1 MTRRVLITG
10 SEGFTGRY
18 VAAALQDKGWQIIRT
33 GIKAQPGHED
43 YICADLCS
51 PDDVAKL
58 VRDARADAVIH
69 LAAVA
74 FVAHG
79 DPGAF
84 YEINV
89 VATRHLLAALADSQ
103 HKPTSIVLASSANI
117 YGNQTAGI
125 LSETTT
131 PNPANDY
138 AVSKLAMEYMAK
150 LWMDRLPITITRPF
164 NYTGVSQNPFF
175 LVPKIVQHCREKRAT
190 IELGNLDVGRDFS
203 DVRDV
208 AAVYA
213 TLAEH
218 PMAGEVLNICSGHCH
233 QLNEVVAMAQSI
245 SQHTLQVQVDPRLVR
260 DNEVRELRGDITKL
274 AQLMGDQPRHD
285 LSSTLQ
291 WMLNAK

>member
-58 VRDARADAVIH
+58 IRDARADAVIH

-79 DPGAF
+79 DPSAF
-84 YEINV
+84 YDINV

-164 NYTGVSQNPFF
+164 NYTGVGQNRFF

-233 QLNEVVAMAQSI
+233 QLHEVVAMAQSI

-260 DNEVRELRGDITKL
+260 DNEVRELRGDSSKL